1 MEEMA
6 TTQKEEIRVDLKQ
19 ENAAL
24 LSENAQLK
32 EQLQIHMRAINELKN
47 VIVNLNVERMQGM
60 KG

>member
-1 MEEMA
+1 MKDGK
-6 TTQKEEIRVDLKQ
+6 TKEDLIE

-32 EQLQIHMRAINELKN
+32 EQLKIHIRAINELKN
-47 VIVNLNVERMQGM
+47 VIVNLNVERMQEM